1 MVTSDEIDCSGSW
14 TVPNFG
20 GSGGQGQ
27 RSRSHVTKDRSRGL
41 AEASVPVLM
50 STVFLVY
57 YEYSV
62 DKNFCE
68 TSSDSATFSLKHMPP
83 VPPAAG
89 GGSVRNFSGGLPTV
103 YHFRN
108 TL

>member
-62 DKNFCE
+62 YENF
-68 TSSDSATFSLKHMPP
+68 
-83 VPPAAG
+83 
-89 GGSVRNFSGGLPTV
+89 VRRHLILLLF
-103 YHFRN
+103 H
-108 TL
+108 